1 MTVFLR
7 PVSLPGSGHIFR
19 HGEGDSGHCPPHD
32 LVSRSAG
39 SVPSDTDVT
48 DPWPR
53 LSTVTLWFSSDTD
66 VTDLFPGS
74 HGLRHGRMPLTIVMQ
89 AEAGSLTSDR
99 GYDGTCQV
107 T

>member
-1 MTVFLR
+1 MKGGT
-7 PVSLPGSGHIFR
+7 SLGH
-19 HGEGDSGHCPPHD
+19 DHCPPHN
-32 LVSRSAG
+32 LVSRSVG

-74 HGLRHGRMPLTIVMQ
+74 HGLRHGRMPQTIVMLG
-89 AEAGSLTSDR
+89 ETGSLTSDR
-99 GYDGTCQV
+99 GYDGACQV